1 MDNYQYCARFAARAA
16 EGQGEF
22 TVLDY
27 GCGAGA
33 IVKALIEQ
41 GIDTRGCDVFYE
53 GGDYSSSV
61 PAEIA
66 NRIHRMEGD
75 RIPFGDATFD
85 LVLSNQVLEHVPD
98 LDVVLGE
105 IARILKPGG
114 ICLSLFPHRG
124 VWREGHCNIP
134 LLHRFPKG
142 RARIYYA
149 AALYPIGYY
158 KNGKSRMQWARDFAD
173 WLDRW
178 TYYRPYREIAATFAK
193 HLSPPAH
200 IENEWIVERKPIF
213 RFAPRW
219 LRNFIAWKMAGM
231 VFVSRRLAGCDVVIP
246 DAFARGSRSSKEPER
261 DDESSRLHWALAC

>member
-16 EGQGEF
+16 EGRGEF

-178 TYYRPYREIAATFAK
+178 TYYRPYREIAA
-193 HLSPPAH
+193 
-200 IENEWIVERKPIF
+200 
-213 RFAPRW
+213 PRW

-261 DDESSRLHWALAC
+261 DDESSRIHWALAC